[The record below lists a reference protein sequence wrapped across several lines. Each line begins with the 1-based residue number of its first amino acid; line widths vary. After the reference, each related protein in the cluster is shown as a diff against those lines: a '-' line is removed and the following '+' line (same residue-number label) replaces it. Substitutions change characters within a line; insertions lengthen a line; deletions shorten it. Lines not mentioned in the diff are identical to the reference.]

1 MTKGSPNTEV
11 SKINEILGDFIKKQT
26 NKQGQEWQE
35 TYRKWLSVFF
45 EMLIF
50 AFILIFFLGEW
61 HEQTKTKM
69 YYIFLSGHSVL

>member
-1 MTKGSPNTEV
+1 
-11 SKINEILGDFIKKQT
+11 
-26 NKQGQEWQE
+26 
-35 TYRKWLSVFF
+35 
-45 EMLIF
+45 MLIF